1 MEQSLE
7 AIREPAHKVVRS
19 AVLGLVLLALVPTAR
34 ADVIRFP
41 ATSATCSYT
50 ISAVGH
56 SDGGNCIGA
65 VSQLPEQ
72 NGIEGAK
79 LYLSSELE
87 LPGWVGWN
95 TAGVSLRSTGPLN
108 LPLPAGTT
116 IPLHYAFT
124 LSASPGSTI
133 DVWNMS
139 MWIGHDWGVSV
150 GGWGLFGSGSG
161 TFAGSAAATTGE
173 AVGTGIGLDEGMTIG
188 TSITV
193 FWKAAEGGTLTL
205 TVSPESFDFN
215 AVPEPATMLLLGL
228 GFVGLAGVK
237 RRMRM

>member
-7 AIREPAHKVVRS
+7 SVRKLAHKVVRS
-19 AVLGLVLLALVPTAR
+19 AVLGLVFLALVPTAH
-34 ADVIRFP
+34 ADVILFP

-50 ISAVGH
+50 ISGGANSG
-56 SDGGNCIGA
+56 GGNCSGA

-95 TAGVSLRSTGPLN
+95 TAGVSLMSTGPLN
-108 LPLPAGTT
+108 LQLPAGTT

-139 MWIGHDWGVSV
+139 MWIGHNWGVSV
-150 GGWGLFGSGSG
+150 GG
-161 TFAGSAAATTGE
+161 
-173 AVGTGIGLDEGMTIG
+173 
-188 TSITV
+188 
-193 FWKAAEGGTLTL
+193 
-205 TVSPESFDFN
+205 
-215 AVPEPATMLLLGL
+215 
-228 GFVGLAGVK
+228 
-237 RRMRM
+237 